1 MHSTKFRVREPLIKA
16 LPNRREG
23 FRCEL
28 QEFNML
34 LPSGTDRY
42 IYMSEE
48 TGDNADIGTLRDNM
62 ATDLGL
68 INALQRDFKDTV
80 RSWEWCRDR
89 RKIIIILEQT
99 TFVMQLLFEFTDE
112 LE

>member
-1 MHSTKFRVREPLIKA
+1 
-16 LPNRREG
+16 
-23 FRCEL
+23 
-28 QEFNML
+28 ML
-34 LPSGTDRY
+34 LPSGKDGY

-48 TGDNADIGTLRDNM
+48 TGDNADIGTLQDNM

-80 RSWEWCRDR
+80 RSWEQCRDMK
-89 RKIIIILEQT
+89 KIIIILEQT
-99 TFVMQLLFEFTDE
+99 TFVMQLLFEFVDK